1 MKTMILN
8 LKSACCSLNNNLI
21 QGIYYKIKK
30 EKVFMKKRIL
40 IIFLAF
46 FIIPVTL
53 WISCFIFDSHDAASL
68 KELGVIDELDGSDLE
83 KATPPVQPEIPWTP
97 ALTAFRD
104 ALDAA
109 ISRCTIVVTQVIG
122 DQNANFK
129 FTFYYAGVSGTQSD
143 GTAVSGSFNVYADQT
158 TVTVIKNSITIHYYI
173 AGDAQGAMFYDGL
186 AKYLQNKNGTVP
198 KQENVIILMFNVYI
212 NHIYNEIEIVFR
224 ELNTVPYF
232 IIYKTSSGT
241 DCMSRADYTAKVNAY
256 IAAIKSRVNSRY
268 TIVNDA
274 SDPSDTLNRIKF
286 VASAPAGYLKGAETY
301 VYQGSPLSFM
311 WVNMYDGKPDLGYY
325 NPSAVYNEELRFHY
339 QDIDPSPDGFMLY
352 DGMVECLKYYY
363 NVNTLAMSVE
373 IPVLASQIR
382 ITAVN
387 AATKSIYFT
396 DPNGKKWVIVYISG
410 ETGLTVSELRA
421 DNS

>member
-1 MKTMILN
+1 
-8 LKSACCSLNNNLI
+8 
-21 QGIYYKIKK
+21 
-30 EKVFMKKRIL
+30 MKKRIL

-198 KQENVIILMFNVYI
+198 KQENVIILMFNAYI

-274 SDPSDTLNRIKF
+274 SDP
-286 VASAPAGYLKGAETY
+286 
-301 VYQGSPLSFM
+301 
-311 WVNMYDGKPDLGYY
+311 
-325 NPSAVYNEELRFHY
+325 
-339 QDIDPSPDGFMLY
+339 
-352 DGMVECLKYYY
+352 
-363 NVNTLAMSVE
+363 
-373 IPVLASQIR
+373 
-382 ITAVN
+382 
-387 AATKSIYFT
+387 
-396 DPNGKKWVIVYISG
+396 
-410 ETGLTVSELRA
+410 
-421 DNS
+421 